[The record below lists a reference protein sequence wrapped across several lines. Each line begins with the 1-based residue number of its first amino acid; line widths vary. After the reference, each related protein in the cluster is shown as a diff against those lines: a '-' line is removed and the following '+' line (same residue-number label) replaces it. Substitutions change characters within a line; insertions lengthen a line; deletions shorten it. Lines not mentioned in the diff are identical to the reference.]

1 MRFINY
7 RFHTL
12 IDISP
17 RTLNYHAMLL
27 GGALGD
33 AIGSAI
39 EFSPWS
45 EIALRFGPKGLQEP
59 AFRPMNYTDDTQMT
73 LFAAEAV
80 KLHRE
85 TGSEL
90 LPELRM
96 SIRYWHATQNIELNQ
111 YPPDWYRH
119 PLIANAAM
127 LHLRSP
133 GHTCLQYGDWADGT
147 LEYSINSSKGNGGA
161 MRIAPL
167 AYGIDNRWEAF
178 KTACKFAAMT
188 HGHPD
193 GYVSAGAL
201 TSILHGILRGQSI
214 WQSVDTTLEMLDQ
227 VNARES
233 DTYRKLAM
241 AVTWA
246 ETEPRQRE
254 RIEDLGRGF
263 TGEEAVAIAVYSAL
277 SFPDDFK
284 EAVRLAINHGGDSDT
299 CGLMAGQ
306 IMGAL
311 LGMAELP
318 KDWISSLESTELEI
332 INQYN
337 KENT

>member
-1 MRFINY
+1 
-7 RFHTL
+7 
-12 IDISP
+12 
-17 RTLNYHAMLL
+17 MLL
-27 GGALGD
+27 GGSLGD

-45 EIALRFGPKGLQEP
+45 EIVLRYGSKGLREP
-59 AFRPMNYTDDTQMT
+59 ALRPMNFTDDTQMT
-73 LFAAEAV
+73 LFAAEAI
-80 KLHRE
+80 KRHLE
-85 TGSEL
+85 TGCEL

-111 YPPDWYRH
+111 YPPEWYRH

-133 GHTCLQYGDWADGT
+133 GHTCLEYGDWADGT
-147 LEYSINSSKGNGGA
+147 IEYSINSSKGNGGA

-167 AYGIDNRWEAF
+167 AFGIENRWEAF

-193 GYVSAGAL
+193 GYVSAGTL

-214 WQSVDTTLEMLDQ
+214 RQSVETTLEMLEQ
-227 VNARES
+227 VNARDS

-241 AVTWA
+241 ASTWA
-246 ETEPRQRE
+246 ESEPRQRE

-277 SFPDDFK
+277 SYPNDFK
-284 EAVRLAINHGGDSDT
+284 DAVCFAINHSGDSDT

-306 IMGAL
+306 IMGAS
-311 LGMAELP
+311 LGEVGVP
-318 KDWISSLESTELEI
+318 HDWIIELEPSELEI
-332 INQYN
+332 INLYY
-337 KENT
+337 E

>member
-1 MRFINY
+1 
-7 RFHTL
+7 
-12 IDISP
+12 
-17 RTLNYHAMLL
+17 MLL

-39 EFSPWS
+39 EFTPWS
-45 EIALRFGPKGLQEP
+45 EIVLRYGHKGLQDP
-59 AFRPMNYTDDTQMT
+59 AFRPMNFTDDTQMT

-80 KLHRE
+80 QRHRE
-85 TGSEL
+85 TGCEL

-167 AYGIDNRWEAF
+167 AFGIDNRWEAF
-178 KTACKFAAMT
+178 KTGCKFAAMT

-214 WQSVDTTLEMLDQ
+214 RQSVDNTLEMLDQ
-227 VNARES
+227 VNAGES

-246 ETEPRQRE
+246 EAEPRQRE

-277 SFPDDFK
+277 SHPNDFK

-306 IMGAL
+306 IMGAF
-311 LGMAELP
+311 LGSSSLP
-318 KDWISSLESTELEI
+318 SSWISALEPTELEL
-332 INQYN
+332 INSYRN
-337 KENT
+337 DLT

>member
-1 MRFINY
+1 
-7 RFHTL
+7 
-12 IDISP
+12 
-17 RTLNYHAMLL
+17 MLL

-39 EFSPWS
+39 EFTPWS
-45 EIALRFGPKGLQEP
+45 EIVLRFGPKGLQEP
-59 AFRPMNYTDDTQMT
+59 ANRPMNFTDDTQLT

-80 KLHRE
+80 QRHRE
-85 TGSEL
+85 TGCEL

-147 LEYSINSSKGNGGA
+147 LEFSINSSKGNGGA

-201 TSILHGILRGQSI
+201 TSILYGILRGESI
-214 WQSVDTTLEMLDQ
+214 RQSVVTTLEMLDQ
-227 VNARES
+227 VNARDS
-233 DTYRKLAM
+233 DTYRKLTM

-246 ETEPRQRE
+246 ETEPRKRE
-254 RIEDLGRGF
+254 RVEDLGRGF
-263 TGEEAVAIAVYSAL
+263 TGEEAVAIAVYAAL
-277 SFPDDFK
+277 SYPNSFQN
-284 EAVRLAINHGGDSDT
+284 AVCLAINHSGDSDT
-299 CGLMAGQ
+299 CGLMCGQ
-306 IMGAL
+306 IMGGHLGFDSLPNTWVNAL
-311 LGMAELP
+311 EPA
-318 KDWISSLESTELEI
+318 ELEI
-332 INQYN
+332 ISNYTS
-337 KENT
+337 ENT

>member
-1 MRFINY
+1 
-7 RFHTL
+7 
-12 IDISP
+12 
-17 RTLNYHAMLL
+17 MLL

-39 EFSPWS
+39 EFTPWS
-45 EIALRFGPKGLQEP
+45 EIQLRYGPSGLQEP
-59 AFRPMNYTDDTQMT
+59 ANGLVNFTDDTQMT
-73 LFAAEAV
+73 LFAAEAI
-80 KLHRE
+80 KRHHE
-85 TGSEL
+85 TGCEL

-111 YPPDWYRH
+111 YPPEWYRH
-119 PLIANAAM
+119 PLIANPAM

-167 AYGIDNRWEAF
+167 AFGIENRWEAF

-193 GYVSAGAL
+193 GYVSAGTL
-201 TSILHGILRGQSI
+201 TAILHGILRGQSI
-214 WQSVDTTLEMLDQ
+214 RQSVDTTLEMLEH
-227 VNARES
+227 VNARDS

-246 ETEPRQRE
+246 DSEPRQRE

-277 SFPDDFK
+277 SHPNDFK
-284 EAVRLAINHGGDSDT
+284 DAVRLAINHGGDSDT

-306 IMGAL
+306 IMGATS
-311 LGMAELP
+311 GDRGVP
-318 KDWISSLESTELEI
+318 NDWITALAPEESAIISSFFD
-332 INQYN
+332 
-337 KENT
+337 